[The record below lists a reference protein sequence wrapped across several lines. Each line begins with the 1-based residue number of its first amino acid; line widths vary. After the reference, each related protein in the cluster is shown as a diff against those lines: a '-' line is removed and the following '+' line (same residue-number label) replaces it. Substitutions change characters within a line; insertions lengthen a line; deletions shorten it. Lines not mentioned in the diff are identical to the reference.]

1 MDFICEEDRKAEQDL
16 LAFDKKVYDS
26 ITDVF
31 TKHGLQYRDAKVAY
45 DKLTGLRASM
55 EGRWGPPGYSC
66 TRFFVETLV
75 EVIQDL
81 ADALNAMRKEK
92 ADEQ

>member
-1 MDFICEEDRKAEQDL
+1 MNDYEEEKKAEQEL
-16 LAFDKKVYDS
+16 LEFDRKIYDE

-31 TKHGLQYRDAKVAY
+31 TKHGLQYRDAQAAY
-45 DKLTGLRASM
+45 DKLTGIRASM
-55 EGRWGPPGYSC
+55 EGFSVPGYSC
-66 TRFFVETLV
+66 KRYFVENLV

-81 ADALNAMRKEK
+81 ADALNAVRKEK

>member
-1 MDFICEEDRKAEQDL
+1 MSAEYTTDELLEFDRKIYNE
-16 LAFDKKVYDS
+16 

-45 DKLTGLRASM
+45 DKLTELRASM
-55 EGRWGPPGYSC
+55 EGFSVPGYSC
-66 TRFFVETLV
+66 REYFVENLV

-92 ADEQ
+92 SDEK

>member
-1 MDFICEEDRKAEQDL
+1 MDDIDEEKKAEQEL
-16 LAFDKKVYDS
+16 LEFDRKIYND

-31 TKHGLQYRDAKVAY
+31 TKHGLQYRDAQVAY
-45 DKLTGLRASM
+45 DKLTGIRASM
-55 EGRWGPPGYSC
+55 EGFSTPGYSC
-66 TRFFVETLV
+66 KRYFVENLV

-92 ADEQ
+92 PDE

>member
-1 MDFICEEDRKAEQDL
+1 MDDFDEEKKAEQEL
-16 LAFDKKVYDS
+16 RAFDKKIYDE

-31 TKHGLQYRDAKVAY
+31 TKHGLQYRDAQAAY

-55 EGRWGPPGYSC
+55 EGRFGPPGYSC
-66 TRFFVETLV
+66 TKFFVETLV

-81 ADALNAMRKEK
+81 SEAMNAKNKKDGSNE
-92 ADEQ
+92 

>member
-1 MDFICEEDRKAEQDL
+1 MNDYEEEKKAEQAL
-16 LAFDKKVYDS
+16 LEFDRKIYND

-31 TKHGLQYRDAKVAY
+31 TKHDLQYRDAQAAY

-55 EGRWGPPGYSC
+55 EGFSVPGYSC
-66 TRFFVETLV
+66 KRYFVENLV

-81 ADALNAMRKEK
+81 ADAMNAMRKEK
-92 ADEQ
+92 SDEQ